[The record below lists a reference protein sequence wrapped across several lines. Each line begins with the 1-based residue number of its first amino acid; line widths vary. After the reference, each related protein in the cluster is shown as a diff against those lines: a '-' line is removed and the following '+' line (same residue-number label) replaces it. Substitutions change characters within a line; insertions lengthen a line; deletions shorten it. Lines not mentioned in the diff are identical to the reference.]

1 MNKNFLYHSF
11 VKFLI
16 DYSNRLRR
24 SNYWHSA
31 DNLAK
36 ITVFRIN
43 LGALR
48 HHRLERLLHILLLC
62 VYRLR
67 DVLLRLVHWLLCW
80 HLLILDVSHYRL
92 VQVEAKSMGAI
103 FHQENR
109 TEDDSPEECNCNREW
124 EQDDPNE
131 RATVT
136 IRWCN
141 FNDEDDE
148 KDEGKNC
155 EAYVTESINCIFSL
169 FWTETAKE
177 DNSSESWH
185 Y

>member
-1 MNKNFLYHSF
+1 MNKNCLHQSF

-31 DNLAK
+31 DNLSK
-36 ITVFRIN
+36 ITVSRIN

-62 VYRLR
+62 VYGLR

-80 HLLILDVSHYRL
+80 DLLILNMSHYGL
-92 VQVEAKSMGAI
+92 VQVEAKGMGAI

-109 TEDDSPEECNCNREW
+109 TEDYSPEECNRNRE
-124 EQDDPNE
+124 
-131 RATVT
+131 
-136 IRWCN
+136 
-141 FNDEDDE
+141 
-148 KDEGKNC
+148 
-155 EAYVTESINCIFSL
+155 
-169 FWTETAKE
+169 
-177 DNSSESWH
+177 
-185 Y
+185 